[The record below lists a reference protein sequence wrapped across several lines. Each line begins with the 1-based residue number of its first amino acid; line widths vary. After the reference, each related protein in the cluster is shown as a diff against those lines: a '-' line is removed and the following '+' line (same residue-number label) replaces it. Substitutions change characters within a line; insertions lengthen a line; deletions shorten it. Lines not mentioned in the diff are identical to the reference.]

1 MELSREPESSK
12 TQFQIP
18 DLVLVADEV
27 GARRLSNLSI
37 VGKICSNKSVSK
49 NVVVMILRR
58 IWFTEEHIKIEQLGN
73 NFFLFSFK
81 NEQDR
86 NRVWMWRPWSVNGTH
101 LLLREWNSNLALS
114 NIDFNLSSFWVQIH
128 GLPMRFMTKQ
138 NAIRIRGLFPKVLQW
153 KSPTRTNIMGFKYI
167 RMEVEIDV
175 QKPISS
181 GFHHVIENK
190 GC

>member
-49 NVVVMILRR
+49 NVDVMILRR

-86 NRVWMWRPWSVNGTH
+86 NRVWM
-101 LLLREWNSNLALS
+101 
-114 NIDFNLSSFWVQIH
+114 
-128 GLPMRFMTKQ
+128 
-138 NAIRIRGLFPKVLQW
+138 
-153 KSPTRTNIMGFKYI
+153 
-167 RMEVEIDV
+167 
-175 QKPISS
+175 
-181 GFHHVIENK
+181 
-190 GC
+190 